1 MRKNFEYA
9 INESGMVTLTGL
21 PFKNRFVEVPRE
33 ERFRQLYSY
42 VLIDVDISYA
52 LEFLNRCILT
62 YTDIDRKCYFQ
73 MAVIE
78 YAKCYS
84 PARNGGRSHLNAAKV
99 YKGVAD
105 EPIECHNK
113 FMEMRNK
120 YFAHDE
126 NNFKASKL
134 GAILNIDA
142 GVMMGVAYPQMQAEF
157 DYFDTMAIL
166 RQLCQIT
173 QKWVSEKLDNEISSV
188 MRYVEQRGFEVLNS
202 YEDVIVSKNEESD

>member
-42 VLIDVDISYA
+42 VLIDIDISYA

-73 MAVIE
+73 MAVIQ

-84 PARNGGRSHLNAAKV
+84 PARNGGRSHLIAAKV
-99 YKGVAD
+99 YKRCA
-105 EPIECHNK
+105 
-113 FMEMRNK
+113 R
-120 YFAHDE
+120 
-126 NNFKASKL
+126 
-134 GAILNIDA
+134 
-142 GVMMGVAYPQMQAEF
+142 
-157 DYFDTMAIL
+157 
-166 RQLCQIT
+166 
-173 QKWVSEKLDNEISSV
+173 
-188 MRYVEQRGFEVLNS
+188 
-202 YEDVIVSKNEESD
+202 